1 MSPLL
6 ENNKL
11 LRPAYLEVDLD
22 ALAYNIRNI
31 KKRLGQDVEL
41 MAIVKADG
49 YGHGAYN
56 VAKVALENGAGSLGV
71 AILEEGAELRA
82 KGIKAPIVNLF
93 PEPPERAEKIVEYNL
108 DQVITDLEFVETLSL
123 EAKRKNK
130 LSNVFIEID
139 TGLGRYGVPPQET
152 IDLVKRIKRLGNVR
166 LKGIFSQFST
176 ADQRK
181 KDFAIHQLSAFKKTL
196 DELESFSNHV
206 PIKSIA
212 NSGAVLD
219 IPASYFNHVRVGH
232 LLYGLYPS
240 QETSESIAVKPAMT
254 LRSKVIFLK
263 EVEKGTPISYGKT
276 YIAKKKTRIA
286 TIPLGYAD
294 GYSRLMSNKGEVLI
308 RGKRAKVVGRVCMDA
323 FMVDVIDIPEAKI
336 GDEVVV
342 MGRQGDDE
350 ITAHDLGRWTN
361 TFAYEIMTRMGKRL
375 PIVYIRSSEGLTN
388 KNAKRK
394 EQNEKLQL
402 KTKNAAS

>member
-1 MSPLL
+1 MITPS
-6 ENNKL
+6 ENNRL

-22 ALAYNIRNI
+22 ALVYNIRNI
-31 KKRLGQDVEL
+31 KKRLGKDVEL

-49 YGHGAYN
+49 YGHGAYE

-71 AILEEGAELRA
+71 AILEEGIQLRE

-93 PEPPERAEKIVEYNL
+93 PEPPERAEKVVEYDL
-108 DQVITDLEFVETLSL
+108 DQVITDLEFVKKLSQ
-123 EAKRKNK
+123 EAKKQNK
-130 LSNVFIEID
+130 CSNVFIEID
-139 TGLGRYGVPPQET
+139 TGLGRYGIPPQET
-152 IDLVKRIKRLGNVR
+152 VELVKRIKELGNVR

-181 KDFAIHQLSAFKKTL
+181 KDFASHQLSLFKKTL
-196 DELESFSNHV
+196 DELESFSNHTCSELV
-206 PIKSIA
+206 EPIPIKSIA

-240 QETSESIAVKPAMT
+240 PETSESIKVRPTMSLK
-254 LRSKVIFLK
+254 SKVIFIK
-263 EVEKGTPISYGKT
+263 QVEKGTPISYGKT
-276 YIAKKKTRIA
+276 YIVKKKTKIA

-294 GYSRLMSNKGEVLI
+294 GYSRLLSNKGEVLI
-308 RGKRAKVVGRVCMDA
+308 RGKKTKVLGRVCMDA
-323 FMVDVIDIPEAKI
+323 FMVDVSGIPEVKL

-342 MGRQGDDE
+342 MGRQGKDE
-350 ITAHDLGRWTN
+350 ITAHDLGTWTN

-375 PIVYIRSSEGLTN
+375 PVVY
-388 KNAKRK
+388 KRK
-394 EQNEKLQL
+394 WEGDCP
-402 KTKNAAS
+402 

>member
-1 MSPLL
+1 MIGTN

-11 LRPAYLEVDLD
+11 LRPAYLEVDLG
-22 ALAYNIRNI
+22 ALAYNVRNI
-31 KKRLGQDVEL
+31 KKRLGKNVEL

-49 YGHGAYN
+49 YGHGAYE
-56 VAKVALENGAGSLGV
+56 VAKVALKNGAGSLGV
-71 AILEEGAELRA
+71 AILEEGIQLRE

-93 PEPPERAEKIVEYNL
+93 PEPSERAEKVVEYNL
-108 DQVITDLEFVETLSL
+108 DQVITDLEFVKRLSQ
-123 EAKRKNK
+123 EAKRQDRC
-130 LSNVFIEID
+130 SNIFIEID
-139 TGLGRYGVPPQET
+139 TGLGRYGIPPQKI
-152 IDLVKRIKRLGNVR
+152 IDLVRRIKKLENVR
-166 LKGIFSQFST
+166 LKGILSQFST
-176 ADQRK
+176 ADQLK
-181 KDFAIHQLSAFKKTL
+181 KDFAYHQLSVFKNTL
-196 DELESFSNHV
+196 DELESFSNHI

-240 QETSESIAVKPAMT
+240 QETSESIKVKPAMS
-254 LRSKVIFLK
+254 LKSKVMFIK

-276 YIAKKKTRIA
+276 YIAKKKAKIA

-294 GYSRLMSNKGEVLI
+294 GYSRLLSNKGEVLI

-323 FMVDVIDIPEAKI
+323 FMVDVSYIPEVKV

-342 MGRQGDDE
+342 MGKQGKDE
-350 ITAHDLGRWTN
+350 ITAHNLGRWTG

-375 PIVYIRSSEGLTN
+375 SIVYKQRAKKGRSSIP
-388 KNAKRK
+388 
-394 EQNEKLQL
+394 
-402 KTKNAAS
+402 

>member
-1 MSPLL
+1 MGYKTMTS

-22 ALAYNIRNI
+22 ALAHNISNI
-31 KKRLGQDVEL
+31 KKKLGRDVEL

-49 YGHGAYN
+49 YGHGAYE
-56 VAKVALENGAGSLGV
+56 VAKLAMENGAGSLGV
-71 AILEEGAELRA
+71 AILEEAIELRQ

-93 PEPPERAEKIVEYNL
+93 PEPPERAEKIVEY
-108 DQVITDLEFVETLSL
+108 DVGQVITDLEFVNHLSR
-123 EAKRKNK
+123 EAKRQHK
-130 LSNVFIEID
+130 SSDVFIEID
-139 TGLGRYGVPPQET
+139 TGLGRYGVPPQQT
-152 IDLVKRIKRLGNVR
+152 IEVVKEINKLGNVR
-166 LKGIFSQFST
+166 LKGILSQFST

-181 KDFAIHQLSAFKKTL
+181 KDFAYHQLSVFKKTL
-196 DELESFSNHV
+196 DELESFSNHI

-240 QETSESIAVKPAMT
+240 LETSESIEVKPAMS
-254 LRSKVIFLK
+254 LKSKVLFIK
-263 EVEKGTPISYGKT
+263 EVDKGTPISYGQT
-276 YIAKKKTRIA
+276 YIAEKKTKIA

-294 GYSRLMSNKGEVLI
+294 GYSRLLSNKGEVLI

-323 FMVDVIDIPEAKI
+323 FMVDVSDIPEVKL

-342 MGRQGDDE
+342 MGRQGHDE
-350 ITAHDLGRWTN
+350 ITAHDLGKWTG

-375 PIVYIRSSEGLTN
+375 PIVY
-388 KNAKRK
+388 KRK
-394 EQNEKLQL
+394 
-402 KTKNAAS
+402 

>member
-1 MSPLL
+1 MIPPR

-22 ALAYNIRNI
+22 ALTYNIRSI
-31 KKRLGQDVEL
+31 KERLGGEVEL

-49 YGHGAYN
+49 YGHGAYE
-56 VAKVALENGAGSLGV
+56 VSKLALENGAGSLGV
-71 AILEEGAELRA
+71 AIMEEGAELRER
-82 KGIKAPIVNLF
+82 GIKAPIVNLF
-93 PEPPERAEKIVEYNL
+93 PEPPERAEKVVEYDL
-108 DQVITDLEFVETLSL
+108 DQIITDLEFVEKLSQ
-123 EAKRKNK
+123 EAKRQNK
-130 LSNVFIEID
+130 HSNVFIEID
-139 TGLGRYGVPPQET
+139 TGLGRYGIPPQET
-152 IDLVKRIKRLGNVR
+152 IDLVKKIKKLGNVR

-181 KDFAIHQLSAFKKTL
+181 KDFAFHQLSLFKNTL
-196 DELESFSNHV
+196 DELESFSNHI

-240 QETSESIAVKPAMT
+240 LETTESIKVKPAMS
-254 LRSKVIFLK
+254 LKSKVIFIK

-276 YIAKKKTRIA
+276 YIAKRKTKIA

-294 GYSRLMSNKGEVLI
+294 GYSRLLSNKGEVLI

-323 FMVDVIDIPEAKI
+323 FMVDVSDIPEVKL

-342 MGRQGDDE
+342 MGRQGKDE

-375 PIVYIRSSEGLTN
+375 PVVYKQR
-388 KNAKRK
+388 
-394 EQNEKLQL
+394 
-402 KTKNAAS
+402 

>member
-1 MSPLL
+1 MIPRS
-6 ENNKL
+6 ENNRL
-11 LRPAYLEVDLD
+11 LRPAYLEVDLG

-31 KKRLGQDVEL
+31 KKRLGRDVEL
-41 MAIVKADG
+41 MTIVKADG
-49 YGHGAYN
+49 YGHGAYE

-71 AILEEGAELRA
+71 AILEEGIELRE
-82 KGIKAPIVNLF
+82 KGIKAPMVNLF
-93 PEPPERAEKIVEYNL
+93 PEPPERAEKVVEYDL
-108 DQVITDLEFVETLSL
+108 DQIITDLKFVKRLSQ
-123 EAKRKNK
+123 EAKRQNK
-130 LSNVFIEID
+130 RSNVFIEID
-139 TGLGRYGVPPQET
+139 TGLGRYGIPPQET
-152 IDLVKRIKRLGNVR
+152 IDLVKKIKRIGNVR

-181 KDFAIHQLSAFKKTL
+181 KDFAFHQLSLFKNTM
-196 DELESFSNHV
+196 DELESFSNHI

-240 QETSESIAVKPAMT
+240 FETSESIKVKPAMS
-254 LRSKVIFLK
+254 LKSKVIFIK

-276 YIAKKKTRIA
+276 YTAKRKTKIA

-294 GYSRLMSNKGEVLI
+294 GYSRLLSNKGEVLI

-323 FMVDVIDIPEAKI
+323 FMVDVSHIPEVKL

-342 MGRQGDDE
+342 MGRQGNDE
-350 ITAHDLGRWTN
+350 ITAHDLGKWTN

-375 PIVYIRSSEGLTN
+375 PIVYM
-388 KNAKRK
+388 KKH
-394 EQNEKLQL
+394 Q
-402 KTKNAAS
+402 

>member
-1 MSPLL
+1 MMPPR
-6 ENNKL
+6 ENNRL

-22 ALAYNIRNI
+22 ALTYNIRSI
-31 KKRLGQDVEL
+31 KERLGRGVEL

-49 YGHGAYN
+49 YGHGAYE
-56 VAKVALENGAGSLGV
+56 VSKLALENGAGSLGV
-71 AILEEGAELRA
+71 AILEEGAELRE

-93 PEPPERAEKIVEYNL
+93 PEPPERAKKVVEYDL
-108 DQVITDLEFVETLSL
+108 DQIITDLEFVKRLSQ
-123 EAKRKNK
+123 EAKRQNK
-130 LSNVFIEID
+130 RSNIFIEID
-139 TGLGRYGVPPQET
+139 TGLGRYGIPPQET
-152 IDLVKRIKRLGNVR
+152 IDLVKKIKRLGNVR

-176 ADQRK
+176 ADKRK
-181 KDFAIHQLSAFKKTL
+181 KDFAFHQLSLFKNTL
-196 DELESFSNHV
+196 DELESFSNHI

-240 QETSESIAVKPAMT
+240 LETSESIRVKPAMS
-254 LRSKVIFLK
+254 LRSKVIFIK

-276 YIAKKKTRIA
+276 YIAKKKTQIA

-294 GYSRLMSNKGEVLI
+294 GYSRLLSNKGEVLI
-308 RGKRAKVVGRVCMDA
+308 KGKRAKVVGRVCMDA
-323 FMVDVIDIPEAKI
+323 FMVDVSHIPEVKL

-350 ITAHDLGRWTN
+350 ITAHDLGKWTN

-375 PIVYIRSSEGLTN
+375 PIVYVQRSKRSTN
-388 KNAKRK
+388 RT
-394 EQNEKLQL
+394 QN
-402 KTKNAAS
+402 

>member
-1 MSPLL
+1 MITPS

-22 ALAYNIRNI
+22 SLAYNIRNI
-31 KKRLGQDVEL
+31 KKKLGNDVEL

-49 YGHGAYN
+49 YGHGAFE
-56 VAKVALENGAGSLGV
+56 VAKIALENGAGSLGV
-71 AILEEGAELRA
+71 AILEEGIELRE
-82 KGIKAPIVNLF
+82 KGIKSPILNLF
-93 PEPPERAEKIVEYNL
+93 PEPKGRAEKVVEYDL
-108 DQVITDLEFVETLSL
+108 DQVITDLEFVKKLSQ
-123 EAKRKNK
+123 EAKKQNK
-130 LSNVFIEID
+130 PSHIFIEID
-139 TGLGRYGVPPQET
+139 TGLGRYGVPPEKT
-152 IDLVKRIKRLGNVR
+152 VELVKKIKKLENVR
-166 LKGIFSQFST
+166 LKGILSQFST

-181 KDFAIHQLSAFKKTL
+181 KDFAFHQLAFFKNTL
-196 DELESFSNHV
+196 DELQSSYNHI

-240 QETSESIAVKPAMT
+240 LETSESIKVKPAMS
-254 LRSKVIFLK
+254 LKSKVMFIK

-276 YIAKKKTRIA
+276 YIAKRKSKIA

-294 GYSRLMSNKGEVLI
+294 GYSRLLSNKGEVLI

-323 FMVDVIDIPEAKI
+323 FMVDVSHIPNVKI

-342 MGRQGDDE
+342 MGRQGKDK

-375 PIVYIRSSEGLTN
+375 PVIYEQR
-388 KNAKRK
+388 AKKR
-394 EQNEKLQL
+394 
-402 KTKNAAS
+402 

>member
-1 MSPLL
+1 MMTPS

-11 LRPAYLEVDLD
+11 LRPAYLEVNLD

-31 KKRLGQDVEL
+31 RKKLGRDVDF
-41 MAIVKADG
+41 MAIVKADA
-49 YGHGAYN
+49 YGHGAYE
-56 VAKVALENGAGSLGV
+56 VAKLALENGADSLGV
-71 AILEEGAELRA
+71 AILEEGIELRE
-82 KGIKAPIVNLF
+82 KGIKAPMANLF
-93 PEPPERAEKIVEYNL
+93 PEPPERAEKVVEYEL
-108 DQVITDLEFVETLSL
+108 DQIITDVEFVKRLSQ
-123 EAKRKNK
+123 EAKKQNK
-130 LSNVFIEID
+130 CSNVLIEID
-139 TGLGRYGVPPQET
+139 TGLGRYGISPHET
-152 IDLVKRIKRLGNVR
+152 IEVVKEIKKLGNVR

-181 KDFAIHQLSAFKKTL
+181 KDFAFHQLSVFKNTL
-196 DELESFSNHV
+196 DELESFSNHIPV
-206 PIKSIA
+206 KSIA

-240 QETSESIAVKPAMT
+240 LETSESIEVKPAMS
-254 LRSKVIFLK
+254 LKSKVIFIK
-263 EVEKGTPISYGKT
+263 EVEKGTPISYGQT
-276 YIAKKKTRIA
+276 YIAEKKTRIA

-294 GYSRLMSNKGEVLI
+294 GYSRLLSNKGEVLI

-323 FMVDVIDIPEAKI
+323 FMIDVSDIPEVKI

-350 ITAHDLGRWTN
+350 ITAHDLGKWTN

-375 PIVYIRSSEGLTN
+375 PIVY
-388 KNAKRK
+388 KRK
-394 EQNEKLQL
+394 
-402 KTKNAAS
+402 

>member
-1 MSPLL
+1 MIPQS

-31 KKRLGQDVEL
+31 KKRLGKNVEL
-41 MAIVKADG
+41 MAIVKANG
-49 YGHGAYN
+49 YGHGAYE

-71 AILEEGAELRA
+71 AILEEGIELRE
-82 KGIKAPIVNLF
+82 KGIKAPILNLF
-93 PEPPERAEKIVEYNL
+93 PESPERAEKVVEYDL
-108 DQVITDLEFVETLSL
+108 DQVITDLKFVKRLSQ
-123 EAKRKNK
+123 EAKRQNK
-130 LSNVFIEID
+130 FSHIFIEID
-139 TGLGRYGVPPQET
+139 TGLGRYGIPPQKTVE
-152 IDLVKRIKRLGNVR
+152 LVKKINKLGNVR
-166 LKGIFSQFST
+166 LKGILSQFST

-181 KDFAIHQLSAFKKTL
+181 KGFVFQQLSIFKNTL
-196 DELESFSNHV
+196 DELESFSNHI

-240 QETSESIAVKPAMT
+240 METSESIKVKPAMS
-254 LRSKVIFLK
+254 LKSKVMFIK

-276 YIAKKKTRIA
+276 YIAKKKAKIA

-294 GYSRLMSNKGEVLI
+294 GYSRLLSNKGEVLI

-323 FMVDVIDIPEAKI
+323 FMVDVSHIPEVKV

-342 MGRQGDDE
+342 MGKQGKDE

-361 TFAYEIMTRMGKRL
+361 TFAYEIMTRMGRRL
-375 PIVYIRSSEGLTN
+375 PIVYLQRT
-388 KNAKRK
+388 KRG
-394 EQNEKLQL
+394 
-402 KTKNAAS
+402 